1 MDTEEFLNAAKKSIK
16 DADKGKAQELAK
28 QAIAEGMDPLEVIN
42 KGFRAGITEVGDLFG
57 RGELF
62 LPELILSAEAMKG
75 ATDIL
80 TSALPVGAK
89 ERGKVV
95 IGTAQG
101 DIHDIGKSMVVSF
114 LQANGFEV
122 YDLGRD
128 VEMQQFIDKAKEV
141 DADIIG
147 MSALLT
153 TTMSMQKTLIQELK
167 KTGLREKF
175 KVMVGGAPATQ
186 RWADRIGA
194 DAYGVDA
201 ADAAKKAM
209 GLLGEG

>member
-1 MDTEEFLNAAKKSIK
+1 MGTEEFLNEAKKSIR

-28 QAIAEGMDPLEVIN
+28 RAIAEGMDPLEVIN
-42 KGFRAGITEVGDLFG
+42 KGFRAGISEVGDLFG

-80 TSALPVGAK
+80 TSALPEGAK
-89 ERGKVV
+89 KRGKVV

-128 VEMQQFIDKAKEV
+128 VEMQKFIDKAKEV

-167 KTGLREKF
+167 KTGLRERF

-194 DAYGVDA
+194 DA